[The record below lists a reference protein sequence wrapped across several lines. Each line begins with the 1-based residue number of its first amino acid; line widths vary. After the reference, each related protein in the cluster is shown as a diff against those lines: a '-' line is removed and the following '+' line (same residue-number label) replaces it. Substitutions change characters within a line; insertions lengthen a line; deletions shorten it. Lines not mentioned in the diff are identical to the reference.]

1 MFNEFMNLLAIS
13 VSELNPVQDDGDEKQ
28 KAIWMVVLI
37 AVVIACVLLSRL
49 KLDLGGKIK
58 EKKAERVKK
67 KAEKL
72 RDEELDRLHKIKKK
86 NQRK

>member
-1 MFNEFMNLLAIS
+1 MFNKFMNLLAIS

-28 KAIWMVVLI
+28 KAIWIVVLI